1 MSEYGVRRYQLGRSK
16 WEKSLMQGFDVQGDR
31 LCKQHAKT
39 ASIWFT
45 GLDSGET
52 DCEWGRLSFQQ
63 HVGEDTMITV
73 RVFASNQ
80 DAIQYQ
86 GEVVKVND
94 VLHNP
99 DVPQET
105 KERLFTLANGM
116 ERSGAHDILLTQQT
130 GRYLWVWIEAAGEE
144 AAELWNIKV
153 YIPGD
158 YFFRTF
164 PQIYQEDNDFFKRYL
179 SIFSTMYQDFQEEI
193 DNIPAMLDADTA
205 PPELL
210 KVFAGWMGLDFGE
223 TLFTEKE
230 QRALLKITP
239 ELMAHKGTPWAVK
252 RVMQMFTQEP
262 AYLVE
267 RNLLEQSAAEGKELY
282 GDSPYDFTLL
292 LTCEPDQRLRRR
304 LRFLLDQLCPIRSTY
319 RIVFLKEHSG
329 LDTFTYLDINS
340 VVQSGGSGSLD
351 DKKALT
357 GMIYLE

>member
-16 WEKSLMQGFDVQGDR
+16 WKKSRMQGFDVQGDR

-39 ASIWFT
+39 AAIWFA
-45 GLDSGET
+45 GLDSGEP
-52 DCEWGRLSFQQ
+52 DCEWGRLSFCQR
-63 HVGEDTMITV
+63 VGEDTMVTV

-80 DAIQYQ
+80 DMVQYQ
-86 GEVVKVND
+86 GKVVKVDD
-94 VLHNP
+94 VLQDA
-99 DVPQET
+99 DVPPET
-105 KERLFTLANGM
+105 KERLFTLSGGI
-116 ERSGAHDILLTQQT
+116 ERSGASDMLLAGQV
-130 GRYLWVWIEAAGEE
+130 GRYLWVWMEAAGEE
-144 AAELWNIKV
+144 TAELWNIRV

-164 PQIYQEDNDFFKRYL
+164 PQIYQENNDFFKRYL
-179 SIFSTMYQDFQEEI
+179 SVFSTMYQDLQEEI
-193 DNIPAMLDADTA
+193 DHIPAMLDADTA

-210 KVFAGWMGLDFGE
+210 KVFAGWMGLDLGE
-223 TLFTEKE
+223 TLFTEQE
-230 QRALLKITP
+230 QRALVKITP
-239 ELMAHKGTPWAVK
+239 QLMAHKGTPWAIK
-252 RVMQMFTQEP
+252 RVVQLFTNDP

-267 RNLLEQSAAEGKELY
+267 RNLLEQSAAEGSALY

-292 LTCEPDQRLRRR
+292 LTCEPDQRLRQR
-304 LRFLLDQLCPIRSTY
+304 LRFLFDQLCPLRSTY

-351 DKKALT
+351 DKKSLT